1 MPRPR
6 DLNLRGPVQESG
18 RGGRPRP
25 VADAAHGEERGRGGA
40 LAEAVEFLRL
50 PKDTVWT
57 VVRTHLLSEIA
68 RQHARIIRLHIKR
81 LVAMKILERE
91 PASLG
96 VPVNPK
102 RRRAFGP
109 NTYMIRVRYELAFGD
124 DKTDRYLAGIETVD
138 ENLEPEED

>member
-25 VADAAHGEERGRGGA
+25 VADAARGEARGRGGA

-50 PKDTVWT
+50 PKDTVWR
-57 VVRTHLLSEIA
+57 VVRTHLLSEIT

-96 VPVNPK
+96 VPVNP
-102 RRRAFGP
+102 
-109 NTYMIRVRYELAFGD
+109 
-124 DKTDRYLAGIETVD
+124 
-138 ENLEPEED
+138 